1 MSVVRRAL
9 TVSGLC
15 LLACARESAP
25 PPPPA
30 PAPVVLAPAATDALA
45 PTTTTDPLPDPE
57 PPLEEPRPDAA
68 PEMVTIKLLAD
79 QRAQAHVFWGRK
91 ELGIA
96 PLEVMRPRGSGPLDL
111 LVLAEGYLPLH
122 TRAFTDRS
130 ETLALRL
137 VPTTSASGLPGYS
150 PPATAE
156 PGLGPAK
163 PDLPRRETSSK
174 NPGIKPTTKAKP
186 ESR

>member
-1 MSVVRRAL
+1 MTLARRAL
-9 TVSGLC
+9 AVSGLW
-15 LLACARESAP
+15 LLACARERAPSA
-25 PPPPA
+25 PPA
-30 PAPVVLAPAATDALA
+30 PAPAVLAPAATDALA
-45 PTTTTDPLPDPE
+45 PTTSTDPLPEPE
-57 PPLEEPRPDAA
+57 PPLEAPRPDAA

-96 PLEVMRPRGSGPLDL
+96 PVEVMRPRGSGPLDL

-122 TRAFTDRS
+122 TRAFTDRN

-156 PGLGPAK
+156 PGL
-163 PDLPRRETSSK
+163 
-174 NPGIKPTTKAKP
+174 KPTTKAKP
-186 ESR
+186 ERR

>member
-1 MSVVRRAL
+1 VAQ
-9 TVSGLC
+9 
-15 LLACARESAP
+15 
-25 PPPPA
+25 
-30 PAPVVLAPAATDALA
+30 APAAPDALA
-45 PTTTTDPLPDPE
+45 PTTSTDPLPEPE
-57 PPLEEPRPDAA
+57 PPLEAPRPDAA

-79 QRAQAHVFWGRK
+79 QRLQAHVFWGRK

-111 LVLAEGYLPLH
+111 LVLSEGFLPLH
-122 TRAFTDRS
+122 TRAFTDRN

-156 PGLGPAK
+156 SGV
-163 PDLPRRETSSK
+163 
-174 NPGIKPTTKAKP
+174 KPTTKGKP
-186 ESR
+186 ERR